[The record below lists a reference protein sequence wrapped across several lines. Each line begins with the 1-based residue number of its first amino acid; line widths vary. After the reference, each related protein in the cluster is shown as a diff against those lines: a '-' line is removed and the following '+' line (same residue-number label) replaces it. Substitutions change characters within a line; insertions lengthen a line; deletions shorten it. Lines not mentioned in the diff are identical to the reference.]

1 MEQAVQQE
9 NQKALISFFFFLM
22 KHYLSSSVRLG
33 SLSRTPLGNVTL
45 PVSKSLFPPP
55 PLSEER
61 KTFSGFCSAW
71 RISRGNLWA
80 AALSPREPS
89 SRMDADALC
98 WEWPP
103 VWHFNGR
110 YSEYAE
116 QMGIAA
122 LQPGTASFPTSP
134 PLLQMSDGWQFPLA
148 FFSAMWG
155 HFLRAAMANWTLTAF
170 WLYEQLSRQSS
181 ALGLILFSFFQQK
194 SSFLLHW
201 ISRSTFCS
209 SLYLHI
215 HLT

>member
-122 LQPGTASFPTSP
+122 LQPGTVPYIP
-134 PLLQMSDGWQFPLA
+134 PPPFADVWWLA
-148 FFSAMWG
+148 ISSCLFFSYVG
-155 HFLRAAMANWTLTAF
+155 
-170 WLYEQLSRQSS
+170 
-181 ALGLILFSFFQQK
+181 
-194 SSFLLHW
+194 
-201 ISRSTFCS
+201 TFPESC
-209 SLYLHI
+209 HG
-215 HLT
+215 

>member
-1 MEQAVQQE
+1 MSLCLFP
-9 NQKALISFFFFLM
+9 NHFSHLLPCQKNE
-22 KHYLSSSVRLG
+22 KHSQVSAQPGGFPEETFELQRWV
-33 SLSRTPLGNVTL
+33 
-45 PVSKSLFPPP
+45 PVSHPAGWMRMLFAESGHQSGISMGVILSMQNRWESLP
-55 PLSEER
+55 
-61 KTFSGFCSAW
+61 
-71 RISRGNLWA
+71 
-80 AALSPREPS
+80 
-89 SRMDADALC
+89 
-98 WEWPP
+98 
-103 VWHFNGR
+103 
-110 YSEYAE
+110 YSQAR
-116 QMGIAA
+116 
-122 LQPGTASFPTSP
+122 FPTSPP